1 MEIYEKVINIQIFD
15 NNFDEFINN
24 RNKNNRFRSLYK

>member
-24 RNKNNRFRSLYK
+24 RNKNNR